1 METVIFVLVIF
12 LVKMK
17 NKNIENISFVEDK
30 DISKNKEIIQKD
42 IEMEIN
48 TNNNIIIIKS
58 NKTDNSKELISISN
72 NPKNEIELKEYKMI
86 K

>member
-1 METVIFVLVIF
+1 
-12 LVKMK
+12 
-17 NKNIENISFVEDK
+17 
-30 DISKNKEIIQKD
+30 
-42 IEMEIN
+42 MEIN